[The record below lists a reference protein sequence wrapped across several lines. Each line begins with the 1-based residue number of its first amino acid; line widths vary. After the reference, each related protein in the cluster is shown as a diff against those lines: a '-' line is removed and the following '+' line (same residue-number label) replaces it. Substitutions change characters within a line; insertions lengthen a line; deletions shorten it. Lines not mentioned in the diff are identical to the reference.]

1 MKTII
6 MAVFISSLLIAARA
20 PAADFAI
27 PVPSAPGKEAKSNG
41 KAVID
46 YSNAKDGYVMVRYA
60 ARTRQAVKAIVKGP
74 SGSQYVYALRPGAYE
89 TLPLSDG
96 DGGYTVGVYEQI
108 AGTKYAVANTASVK
122 VKLAD
127 EFAPFLRPNQF
138 VNYSKDSRAAG
149 VAAELALGAPGFL
162 DKIATVYGYVTEN
175 ISYDKDLAQ
184 NVKTG
189 YLPDID
195 AVLERK
201 KGICF
206 DYAALMTAMLRCLGI
221 PCKLV
226 VGYSGQ
232 VYHAWINAYSEETGW
247 VDSVIYFDGKT
258 WRLMDPTFAS
268 TGGKS
273 DEVMKY
279 IGDGGNYKAK
289 FVY

>member
-1 MKTII
+1 MKKII
-6 MAVFISSLLIAARA
+6 WAVLVSSLLAAA
-20 PAADFAI
+20 TAAADFVI

-60 ARTRQAVKAIVKGP
+60 ENTRKTVKAIVKGP
-74 SGSQYVYALRPGAYE
+74 SGSQYVYSLRPGGYE

-96 DGGYTVGVYEQI
+96 DGAYTVGVYEQI
-108 AGTKYAVANTASVK
+108 AGTKYAVANTASVN

-138 VNYSKDSRAAG
+138 VNYSKDSRAAA
-149 VAAELALGAPGFL
+149 VAAELGRGAPGFVG
-162 DKIATVYGYVTEN
+162 KIAAVYGYVTEN

-226 VGYSGQ
+226 AGYSGR

-247 VDSVIYFDGKT
+247 VDGVIYFDGKT

-273 DEVMKY
+273 EEVMKY
-279 IGDGGNYKAK
+279 IGDGNNYQAK